1 MVRRCEGV
9 TVRRSGLVALGL
21 LLAAGAAVAQTPTPS
36 AQTPT
41 VVNGTLETRA
51 LTGSLDREMDAIV
64 ARTTDPMW
72 VGYAVATT
80 SRGDDDGSCWTSGD
94 GIRARRVGPVQ
105 LEGPD
110 ALYVLY
116 RLADRKVERIRFASA
131 ACPLDA
137 GGLTVRWFT
146 GVSATASLDWLTRF
160 TTGDSV
166 RRLQNQAIVAI
177 ALHADP
183 AALDRL
189 LAFARDGKDARLRGD
204 ALFWVA
210 QRAGAKA
217 METITGAIDKD
228 PDTEVKKKA
237 VFALSQ
243 MPKDEGVPKL
253 IDVARNNRNV
263 EVRRQAMF
271 WLGQSGDPR
280 ALKFFEEVLR
290 K

>member
-1 MVRRCEGV
+1 M
-9 TVRRSGLVALGL
+9 TVRRIGLVAFGL
-21 LLAAGAAVAQTPTPS
+21 LLAAGPAL

-51 LTGSLDREMDAIV
+51 LTGSLEREMDTIV

-80 SRGDDDGSCWTSGD
+80 PRGDDDGSCWTSGD
-94 GIRARRVGPVQ
+94 GIRARRVGPVK

-116 RLADRKVERIRFASA
+116 RVAGQKVDRIRFASA

-137 GGLTVRWFT
+137 GGLTVRWVT

-160 TTGDSV
+160 TTGDSA
-166 RRLQNQAIVAI
+166 RRLQSQAIVAI

-183 AALDRL
+183 PALDRL
-189 LAFARDGKDARLRGD
+189 LAFARDGKDPRLRGD

-217 METITGAIDKD
+217 METITGAIEQD

-253 IDVARNNRNV
+253 IDVARSNRNL

>member
-1 MVRRCEGV
+1 MKAIP
-9 TVRRSGLVALGL
+9 LVIIGL
-21 LLAAGAAVAQTPTPS
+21 LVCAGNAAAQ
-36 AQTPT
+36 QTPT
-41 VVNGTLETRA
+41 VVNGTLDVQP
-51 LTGSLDREMDAIV
+51 LTGALDRELDAV
-64 ARTTDPMW
+64 ASRTAAPMW
-72 VGYAVATT
+72 VGYSVATT
-80 SRGDDDGSCWTSGD
+80 SHGNDDGCWSGGD
-94 GIRARRVGPVQ
+94 RLGVRRVGPLK
-105 LEGPD
+105 LEGAD
-110 ALYVLY
+110 TLYVLY
-116 RLADRKVERIRFASA
+116 RIADRRVDRIRLVSSE
-131 ACPLDA
+131 CPLDA
-137 GGLTVRWFT
+137 GGLTVRWLT

-160 TTGDSV
+160 ATGDG

-183 AALDRL
+183 PALDRL
-189 LAFARDGKDARLRGD
+189 LSLAKDGKDARVRGD

-217 METITGAIDKD
+217 IETVTNAIDND

-253 IDVARNNRNV
+253 IEVARGNRNP

-290 K
+290 R

>member
-9 TVRRSGLVALGL
+9 TVRRIGLVALGL
-21 LLAAGAAVAQTPTPS
+21 LLAAGAAL

-116 RLADRKVERIRFASA
+116 RLADRKVDRIRFASA

-146 GVSATASLDWLTRF
+146 GVSGTASLDWLTRF
-160 TTGDSV
+160 TTGDSA

-217 METITGAIDKD
+217 METITGAIDTD

>member
-1 MVRRCEGV
+1 MTRLP
-9 TVRRSGLVALGL
+9 LVVLGL
-21 LLAAGAAVAQTPTPS
+21 LAAAGAVS

-41 VVNGTLETRA
+41 VVNGTLDVRA
-51 LTGSLDREMDAIV
+51 LSGALDRELDGLI

-72 VGYAVATT
+72 VGYPVATS
-80 SRGDDDGSCWTSGD
+80 SRGDDDGGCWTGND
-94 GIRARRVGPVQ
+94 AVRVRRVGPVK
-105 LEGPD
+105 LEGSNT
-110 ALYVLY
+110 LYVLY
-116 RLADRKVERIRFASA
+116 RVAGRQVDKIRFASSE
-131 ACPLDA
+131 CPLDA
-137 GGLTVRWFT
+137 GGLTVRWLT
-146 GVSATASLDWLTRF
+146 GVSANASIDWLTRL
-160 TTGDSV
+160 TTADSA
-166 RRLQNQAIVAI
+166 RRLRNQAVVAI

-183 AALDRL
+183 PAIDRL
-189 LAFARDGKDARLRGD
+189 LSLARDGKDSRLRSD

-217 METITGAIDKD
+217 LETVSNAIDND

-253 IDVARNNRNV
+253 IEVARSNRNP

-280 ALKFFEEVLR
+280 ALKFFEDVLR
-290 K
+290 R

>member
-1 MVRRCEGV
+1 MVRRGEGV
-9 TVRRSGLVALGL
+9 TVRRIGLVALGL
-21 LLAAGAAVAQTPTPS
+21 LLAAGAAL

-116 RLADRKVERIRFASA
+116 RLADRKVDRIRFASA

-146 GVSATASLDWLTRF
+146 GVSGTASLDWLTRF
-160 TTGDSV
+160 TTGDSA

-217 METITGAIDKD
+217 METITGAIDTD

-243 MPKDEGVPKL
+243 MPKDEGVPKM
-253 IDVARNNRNV
+253 IEVARTNRNP

-280 ALKFFEEVLR
+280 ALKFFEDILR
-290 K
+290 R

>member
-1 MVRRCEGV
+1 MKAVLLAVIG
-9 TVRRSGLVALGL
+9 
-21 LLAAGAAVAQTPTPS
+21 LLAAAGPLA

-41 VVNGTLETRA
+41 VVKGTLDVRP
-51 LTGSLDREMDAIV
+51 LSGSLERELDAVV

-72 VGYAVATT
+72 IGYSVTTT
-80 SRGDDDGSCWTSGD
+80 SRGNDDGGCWSSGD
-94 GIRARRVGPVQ
+94 VYGARRVGPVQ
-105 LEGPD
+105 LEGSD
-110 ALYVLY
+110 TLYVLY
-116 RLADRKVERIRFASA
+116 RISSRQVDRIRFASA
-131 ACPLDA
+131 ECPLDA
-137 GGLTVRWFT
+137 GGLTVTWLT
-146 GVSATASLDWLTRF
+146 GVSASASLDWLTRF
-160 TTGDSV
+160 TSGDAA
-166 RRLQNQAIVAI
+166 RRLQNQAVVAI

-183 AALDRL
+183 LALDRL
-189 LAFARDGKDARLRGD
+189 LAFARTGKDGRLRGD
-204 ALFWVA
+204 ALFWIA

-217 METITGAIDKD
+217 MDTVAGAIEND

-253 IDVARNNRNV
+253 IDVARNNQNR

-280 ALKFFEEVLR
+280 ALRFFEDILR

>member
-1 MVRRCEGV
+1 MVRGCEGAR
-9 TVRRSGLVALGL
+9 VRGCGRATAICVAAIGL
-21 LLAAGAAVAQTPTPS
+21 LVVARVAA

-41 VVNGTLETRA
+41 VVNGTLETRT
-51 LTGSLDREMDAIV
+51 LTGPLDRELDAVI

-72 VGYAVATT
+72 IGYSVATT
-80 SRGDDDGSCWTSGD
+80 SRGDDDGGCWSNGD
-94 GIRARRVGPVQ
+94 GGRVRRVGPVK
-105 LEGPD
+105 LEGSET
-110 ALYVLY
+110 LYVLY
-116 RLADRKVERIRFASA
+116 RLSDKRVDRIRFASA
-131 ACPLDA
+131 ECPLDA
-137 GGLTVRWFT
+137 GGLTITWLT

-160 TTGDSV
+160 TTGDAAG
-166 RRLQNQAIVAI
+166 RLRNQAVVAV

-183 AALDRL
+183 LALDRL
-189 LAFARDGKDARLRGD
+189 IAFARDGKDARLRGD
-204 ALFWVA
+204 ALFWIA

-217 METITGAIDKD
+217 LATISGAIDTD

-253 IDVARNNRNV
+253 IEVARTNRNV

-280 ALKFFEEVLR
+280 ALKFFEDILR

>member
-1 MVRRCEGV
+1 MKARRICLAVVGV
-9 TVRRSGLVALGL
+9 II
-21 LLAAGAAVAQTPTPS
+21 AAAPAA

-51 LTGSLDREMDAIV
+51 LTGSLARELEGLV
-64 ARTTDPMW
+64 SSTTTPMW
-72 VGYAVATT
+72 IGYSVKTT
-80 SRGDDDGSCWTSGD
+80 PRGDDGGCWSSGD
-94 GIRARRVGPVQ
+94 QGAVRRVGPVR
-105 LEGPD
+105 LEGSD
-110 ALYVLY
+110 TLHVLY
-116 RLADRKVERIRFASA
+116 RVADRRVDRIRFASSE
-131 ACPLDA
+131 CPLDA
-137 GGLTVRWFT
+137 GGLTVRWLT
-146 GVSATASLDWLTRF
+146 GVTATASLDWLTTF
-160 TTGDSV
+160 TSGESA

-183 AALDRL
+183 LALDRL
-189 LAFARDGKDARLRGD
+189 MAFARDGKDARLRGD

-217 METITGAIDKD
+217 MDTVAGAIDRD

-253 IDVARNNRNV
+253 IDVARNNRNP

-271 WLGQSGDPR
+271 WLGQSGDAR
-280 ALKFFEEVLR
+280 ALKFFEDILR

>member
-1 MVRRCEGV
+1 MKV
-9 TVRRSGLVALGL
+9 TLTLFLALR
-21 LLAAGAAVAQTPTPS
+21 LLATAHAAS

-41 VVNGTLETRA
+41 VVNGTLDVRA
-51 LTGSLDREMDAIV
+51 LPGSLERELDALV
-64 ARTTDPMW
+64 RRTTDPMW
-72 VGYAVATT
+72 VGYSVATT
-80 SRGDDDGSCWTSGD
+80 SSDDDDGCWTGND
-94 GIRARRVGPVQ
+94 GRRISRVGPVK
-105 LEGPD
+105 LEGPGT
-110 ALYVLY
+110 LYVLY
-116 RLADRKVERIRFASA
+116 RLAARQVDKIRFASSQ
-131 ACPLDA
+131 CPLDA
-137 GGLTVRWFT
+137 GGLTVHWFT

-160 TTGDSV
+160 VTDESS
-166 RRLQNQAIVAI
+166 RRLRNQAVVAI

-183 AALDRL
+183 QALDRL
-189 LAFARDGKDARLRGD
+189 LALARGGKDARVRGD

-217 METITGAIDKD
+217 MEAVSSAIDND

-253 IDVARNNRNV
+253 IEVARTNRNP